1 MLVEA
6 TKYKE
11 QTWKFGQM
19 RQGVARSVSKITIQ
33 GRDTFCYGRFF
44 WGGSVLNWLSPYL
57 IRSLAESH
65 IKKFSSQH
73 FLQRQQCIFYPP
85 KYC

>member
-44 WGGSVLNWLSPYL
+44 WGGRY
-57 IRSLAESH
+57 
-65 IKKFSSQH
+65 
-73 FLQRQQCIFYPP
+73 
-85 KYC
+85 